1 MTQHFEH
8 GFVATSR
15 ATLHCVS
22 SGPADAPALLLL
34 HGWPQTWYMWRGVIP
49 ALAEAGYRVIAVDL
63 TGLGDSTRP
72 TDGYDKMR
80 VARDMA
86 ELMAALGH
94 DRFGVVAH
102 DWGGP
107 VAFALAAQFPEN
119 VSAMAIFDAPVL
131 GDGGPIEHHNRWHFG
146 FHALPGLPE
155 ALTEGRE
162 DIYLRFMFRAAGARP
177 DAIAEEAQA
186 EYVRAYSQPGA
197 MTARFNYYR
206 AVPQDI
212 ADNSA
217 FRVRPDTGDAD
228 PCLWRRSCNPQPRN
242 DRVGKL
248 VARGPQ
254 CLWGVAENCGHWIPE
269 ERPEWVAQEILRFLD
284 NRTGPRPGTAATR
297 AGIAQSGD
305 ETRW

>member
-1 MTQHFEH
+1 MPARFEH
-8 GFVATSR
+8 AHVPVSR

-22 SGPADAPALLLL
+22 AGPADSPPLLLL
-34 HGWPQTWYMWRGVIP
+34 HGWPQTWFMWRDVIP
-49 ALAEAGYRVIAVDL
+49 PLAAAGYRVIAADL

-72 TDGYDKMR
+72 DDGYDKMT

-94 DRFGVVAH
+94 DRYGVVAH

-107 VAFALAAQFPEN
+107 VAFALAAQFPER
-119 VSAMAIFDAPVL
+119 VRAMAVFDAPVL
-131 GDGGPIEHHNRWHFG
+131 GDGGPVEHHARWHFG
-146 FHALPGLPE
+146 FHAIPGLPE

-162 DIYLRFMFRAAGARP
+162 DTYLRFFYRFGGASP

-197 MTARFNYYR
+197 MTAGFNYYR

-217 FRVRPDTGDAD
+217 FREAGRRLEMPILVYGGDPVTRGRGLTA
-228 PCLWRRSCNPQPRN
+228 LESWAR
-242 DRVGKL
+242 
-248 VARGPQ
+248 VARNVSG
-254 CLWGVAENCGHWIPE
+254 GVAENCGHWIPE
-269 ERPEWVAQEILRFLD
+269 ERADFTAAEILKHF
-284 NRTGPRPGTAATR
+284 AA
-297 AGIAQSGD
+297 
-305 ETRW
+305 